1 MIKTRFAPSPTG
13 WLHIGGVRTALFSWL
28 FAKSQGGEFIIRID
42 DTDTTRSTKEF
53 CDSIIN
59 ALKALGLTSDEELIY
74 QSKRFDMY
82 IDKIELLLEQGN
94 AYYDKVEVTDKTKD
108 TNLDV
113 QYENRLNKLDHVIR
127 FKNPRNER
135 IVLKDMVHNDI
146 TFDPKTFHDVVILR
160 SNGIPTYNL
169 TSVID
174 DADMG
179 ITHIIRGDDHLSNTA
194 VQINLFNAMGLNVP
208 VFGHLPMIHGVDG
221 KRLSKR
227 HGAVDINSFLDDGYL
242 VEALINYL
250 VKTGWS
256 HGDDE
261 FFTIDELLK
270 IFTIDKVTKSSAIFD
285 YDKLNWLNQ
294 HYIKNKNIK
303 DVADMILPYLG
314 SVNIN
319 NQDRD
324 YLENILSLGIDR
336 DYNLKNIAAGMTHYF
351 QDELKYNLDNFPK
364 IDINNT
370 KAILRNILDKFRENE
385 FIDKEK
391 ISIDIKQVCEDMSL
405 KFKDIGPVIRFALT
419 AKLKAPSIDELC
431 FTLGKNKTLK
441 RLDDFSTFIVNL

>member
-261 FFTIDELLK
+261 FFTRNQLLEM
-270 IFTIDKVTKSSAIFD
+270 FTIDKVTKSSAIFD

-294 HYIKNKNIK
+294 HYIKNKNIE
-303 DVADMILPYLG
+303 DVADMILPYLEDLR
-314 SVNIN
+314 VDVK
-319 NQDRD
+319 DRV
-324 YLENILSLGIDR
+324 YLEKILSLGIDR
-336 DYNLKNIAAGMTHYF
+336 DYNLKDIANGMTHYF
-351 QDELKYNLDNFPK
+351 KDELTYDLTNFPK
-364 IDINNT
+364 INIDIS
-370 KAILRNILDKFRENE
+370 KKILSNVSNKIEANKFLDKEQ
-385 FIDKEK
+385 
-391 ISIDIKQVCEDMSL
+391 ISMDMKQVCADMSL
-405 KFKDIGPVIRFALT
+405 KFKDIGPVVRFALT

-431 FTLGKNKTLK
+431 FTLGKTKTLK
-441 RLDDFSTFIVNL
+441 RLEDFSTFIINL

>member
-1 MIKTRFAPSPTG
+1 MNKNP
-13 WLHIGGVRTALFSWL
+13 
-28 FAKSQGGEFIIRID
+28 
-42 DTDTTRSTKEF
+42 TKEQLNVLF
-53 CDSIIN
+53 QH
-59 ALKALGLTSDEELIY
+59 Y
-74 QSKRFDMY
+74 QSKRFDYY
-82 IDKIELLLEQGN
+82 IDQIELLLNQGH

-108 TNLDV
+108 TNLDI
-113 QYENRLNKLDHVIR
+113 QYENRLNKPDQVIR
-127 FKNPRNER
+127 FKNPRDQK
-135 IVLKDMVHNDI
+135 IILKDLVHDDI

-169 TSVID
+169 TSVVD

-194 VQINLFNAMGLNVP
+194 VQINLFNAFGHKVP

-227 HGAVDINSFLDDGYL
+227 HGAVDINSFLSNGYL

-261 FFTIDELLK
+261 FFTLDELLK
-270 IFTIDKVTKSSAIFD
+270 LFTIDKVTKSSAIFD

-303 DVADMILPYLG
+303 DVTDMIMPYLN
-314 SVNIN
+314 SLDVKVN
-319 NQDRD
+319 DRK

-336 DYNLKNIAAGMTHYF
+336 DYNLKDIANGMTHYF
-351 QDELKYNLDNFPK
+351 KDKLIYNLDDFPK
-364 IDINNT
+364 IDIE
-370 KAILRNILDKFRENE
+370 KSKDILENVLEKINGNE
-385 FIDKEK
+385 FKSKEE
-391 ISIDIKQVCEDMSL
+391 ISNDIKQVCADMSL

-431 FTLGKNKTLK
+431 FTLGKNRSLK
-441 RLDDFSTFIVNL
+441 RLNDFYTFIINL